1 MKKNLFRALALV
13 LTLALFCPLF
23 LTGCSGKKAAVSY
36 KGEDVSQGVFSYLC
50 SMKKTD
56 YLYEAYGVTSD
67 QISSSQ
73 LQDNAMIWSAKAEDG
88 STIGDTLK
96 AEVLDAVMLMLYL
109 QNYAAEQGYS
119 LDKEQK
125 NMIKN
130 KFNQMVAEYGSVKL
144 FNKEMASYGI
154 DYDQMLA
161 YNYLQAMSYYGNELL
176 FGENGKYVISEET
189 AKQYFEDNYIT
200 VGCIFI
206 NTKNKTY
213 PNGKVVALPD
223 NEKAEKQA
231 LAEEVYEKV
240 LAGED
245 FASLALSFSDQ
256 KITEEDAK
264 DGYTFAKGGFV
275 SGKPEEK
282 AFALKQGEI
291 ARVETDSGVY
301 ILKKMAR
308 NDAYF
313 KSVSA
318 SIISDLEEL
327 KKLSL
332 VTAEKFE
339 LDEDFFNSLDIAN
352 IPHVV

>member
-1 MKKNLFRALALV
+1 MKKHLFRICALV

-23 LTGCSGKKAAVSY
+23 LTGCSGEKAAVSY
-36 KGEDVSQGVFSYLC
+36 KDGEISQGVFSYLC

-56 YLYEAYGVTSD
+56 YLYEAYGITSA

-73 LQDNAMIWSAKAEDG
+73 LQDNPMIWEAKAADG
-88 STIGDTLK
+88 STIANTLK
-96 AEVLDAVMLMLYL
+96 AEVLDAAMLMLYL

-125 NMIKN
+125 KMIRN
-130 KFNQMVAEYGSVKL
+130 KFDQLVAEYGSVKL
-144 FNKEMASYGI
+144 FNKEMASYGV
-154 DYDQMLA
+154 DYDQMLE

-189 AKQYFEDNYIT
+189 AKRYFEDNYIT
-200 VGCIFI
+200 IGCIFI
-206 NTKNKTY
+206 NTQNKTY

-231 LAEEVYEKV
+231 LADDVYEKV

-245 FASLALSFSDQ
+245 FASLALAYSDQ
-256 KITEEDAK
+256 EINKEDAK
-264 DGYTFAKGGFV
+264 GGYTFTKGGFV
-275 SGKPEEK
+275 SGKPEEE

-291 ARVETDSGVY
+291 ARVETEGGVY
-301 ILKKMAR
+301 IIKKMAR

-313 KSVSA
+313 ESVSA
-318 SIISDLEEL
+318 SIITELEEV

-332 VTAEKFE
+332 VTSVEFE
-339 LDEDFFNSLDIAN
+339 LDEDFFNSLDIAS